1 MLKFPKNLLIPLFFY
16 LIAFIFD
23 ATITTRGIT
32 NKLGSEGDPI
42 TLWLWSIFGYDSFL
56 LKIIYVVLIF
66 SVSYLFYKKVS
77 KILAVLIPYSLGVGH
92 ILGFS
97 TWIFH
102 LNNEFNSSIVNRL
115 HAFLVPYGLFIVSP
129 IIGFFIS
136 FIHFK
141 RIKS

>member
-16 LIAFIFD
+16 LFAFIFD
-23 ATITTRGIT
+23 ATITSFGIT
-32 NKLGSEGDPI
+32 NKLGSEGDPV
-42 TLWLWSIFGYDSFL
+42 TLWFWGIFGYDSLL
-56 LKIIYVVLIF
+56 LKIIYIVLIF
-66 SVSYLFYKKVS
+66 SVSYLIYHKIS
-77 KILAVLIPYSLGVGH
+77 KFIAVLIPYCLGVGH

-102 LNNEFNSSIVNRL
+102 LNNEFNLSIINRL
-115 HAFLVPYGLFIVSP
+115 HAFLVPYGLFIISP

-136 FIHFK
+136 YIHIK